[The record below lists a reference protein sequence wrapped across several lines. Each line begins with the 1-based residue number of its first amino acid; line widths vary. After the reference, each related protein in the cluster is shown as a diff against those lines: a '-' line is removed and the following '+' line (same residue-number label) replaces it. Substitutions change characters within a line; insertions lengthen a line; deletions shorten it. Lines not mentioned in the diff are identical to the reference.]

1 MPTFNN
7 IADATLMYLQGFTT
21 VQDQATY
28 LTESLTSSATTLKIA
43 DTTAISR
50 GLVEIEDELLWVDS
64 VDSVSL
70 NLLVPPYGRGYRSTT
85 AAAHASGVRVVTSPM
100 FPRSLVKA
108 AINETVASVFPDI
121 YAVGVTTFTFN
132 AAVSTYSLPAGAQDV
147 LQVSTQT
154 IGPSLEWTPVRRW
167 RVDGSAATT
176 AFASGAS
183 ISLYDEIMPGR
194 SVRVVYTKQPTEMVA
209 GTDDFATTTGLSS
222 ACAELV
228 RLGAAYRM
236 IPFFDAPHLSGYSA
250 EADFSANMRPVGS
263 AASLGRYLLQMYQ
276 LRLAQEA
283 NRLKNAYPIRSHYT
297 L

>member
-1 MPTFNN
+1 
-7 IADATLMYLQGFTT
+7 MYLQGFTT

-28 LTESLTSSATTLKIA
+28 LTQSLTSSATTLTVA
-43 DTTAISR
+43 DTTAVSR
-50 GLVEIEDELLWVDS
+50 GLIEIEDELLWVDS

-108 AINETVASVFPDI
+108 AINEAVSAVFPDVF
-121 YAVGVTTFTFN
+121 AVGSTTFTFN
-132 AAVSTYSLPAGAQDV
+132 GSVSTYALPAGAQDV

-167 RVDGSAATT
+167 RVDGSAATS
-176 AFASGAS
+176 AFATGATVS
-183 ISLYDEIMPGR
+183 VYDAIMPGR
-194 SVRVVYTKQPTEMVA
+194 SVKVVYTKQPTAMVN
-209 GTDDFATTTGLSS
+209 GTDDFAATTGLSDS
-222 ACAELV
+222 CAELV
-228 RLGAAYRM
+228 RMGAAYRM
-236 IPFFDAPHLSGYSA
+236 IPFFDAPHLAGYSA

-263 AASLGRYLLQMYQ
+263 GASLGRYLLQMYQ

-283 NRLKNAYPIRSHYT
+283 NRLRNAYPIRSHYT